1 MSNIENTGFETRA
14 IHAGQ
19 EPDEGTGAVVPP
31 ISLSTTFRQH
41 APGDLIGPYDYAR
54 AGNPTRTSVEV
65 QIASLEGGRHG
76 HAFASGQSAQDAILR
91 LLPANAHMLI
101 PHDAYGGTFRLI
113 NAIHTPGGLQ
123 FDPVHYNDA
132 GAVEALWR
140 NNTKMIWIESPS
152 NPNLA
157 VIDIQRIA
165 DYAHERGA
173 LVVVDNTFASPYLQL
188 PFEFSAD
195 IVVHSG
201 TKYLSGHSDVTAGI
215 VVVNDDDLAE
225 RLAFFQKAI
234 GAVLSPFD
242 SYLLSRGVKTLAV
255 RMERHCDNAEA
266 VAAFLAQ
273 HPAVEHVLYPGLP
286 THEHHEIAAKQ
297 MKRFG
302 GMVSFTMHAGQA
314 ASIDVVKRTKIFT
327 LAESLGAVESL
338 IEHPGLMTHASTA
351 GSPLEVDDSLIRLS
365 VGIESIGDL
374 LDDLESAL
382 DAAGN

>member
-1 MSNIENTGFETRA
+1 MSGFETRA

-19 EPDEGTGAVVPP
+19 EPDGLTGAVVPP
-31 ISLSTTFRQH
+31 ISLSTTFKQH
-41 APGDLIGPYDYAR
+41 APGDFIGEYDYAR

-65 QIASLEGGRHG
+65 QMAALEGGRSG
-76 HAFASGQSAQDAILR
+76 HAFSSGQAAQDAILR
-91 LLPANAHMLI
+91 LLPAGAHMLI

-113 NAIHTPGGLQ
+113 NTIHAPMGLQ

-132 GAVEALWR
+132 AAVEALWR
-140 NNTKMIWIESPS
+140 DNTKMIWIESPS

-165 DYAHERGA
+165 NYAHERNA
-173 LVVVDNTFASPYLQL
+173 LVIVDNTFATPYLQQ
-188 PFEFSAD
+188 PFELGAD

-215 VVVNDDDLAE
+215 VVVNDEELTE

-242 SYLLSRGVKTLAV
+242 SYLLTRGVKTLAV
-255 RMERHCDNAEA
+255 RMERHCDNAEKI
-266 VAAFLAQ
+266 AAFLDQ
-273 HPAVEHVLYPGLP
+273 HPAVKTVLYPGLVN
-286 THEHHEIAAKQ
+286 HEQHEVAAKQ

-302 GMVSFTMHAGQA
+302 GMVSFTMRAGLE
-314 ASIDVVKRTKIFT
+314 ASVNVVKNTTIFT

-338 IEHPGLMTHASTA
+338 IEHPGLMTHASVT
-351 GSPLEVDDSLIRLS
+351 GSALEVDSSLIRLS

-374 LDDLESAL
+374 LADLEHAL
-382 DAAGN
+382 NMTS

>member
-1 MSNIENTGFETRA
+1 MTDFDSTGFETRA

-19 EPDEGTGAVVPP
+19 EPDGLTGAVVPP
-31 ISLSTTFRQH
+31 ISLSTTFKQNG
-41 APGDLIGPYDYAR
+41 PGDMIGPYDYAR

-65 QIASLEGGRHG
+65 QVASLEGGRHG
-76 HAFASGQSAQDAILR
+76 HAFASGQAAQDAILR
-91 LLPANAHMLI
+91 LLDSGSHMLI

-113 NAIHTPGGLQ
+113 NTIHRPAGIA

-132 GAVEALWR
+132 AAVESLWR
-140 NNTKMIWIESPS
+140 DDTKMIWIESPS

-157 VIDIQRIA
+157 VIDVKRIA

-173 LVVVDNTFASPYLQL
+173 LVVVDNTFATPYLQL
-188 PFEFSAD
+188 PLDLGAD
-195 IVVHSG
+195 IVVHSA
-201 TKYLSGHSDVTAGI
+201 TKYLSGHSDVTAGV
-215 VVVNDDDLAE
+215 VVVNDDTLAE
-225 RLAFFQKAI
+225 RLSFFQKAI

-242 SYLLSRGVKTLAV
+242 SYLLSRGIKTLAV

-273 HPAVEHVLYPGLP
+273 HTAVKDVLYPGLES
-286 THEHHEIAAKQ
+286 HDHHEVAAKQ

-314 ASIDVVKRTKIFT
+314 ASVEVVKRTKIFT

-351 GSPLEVDDSLIRLS
+351 GSALEVDDSLIRLS
-365 VGIESIGDL
+365 VGIESLGDL
-374 LDDLESAL
+374 LSDLEKAL
-382 DAAGN
+382 ATGN